1 MGLLRYGSDLIAI
14 PMPDDVLAHLQ
25 LVIAAKLGAGEGFTV
40 SWRHGDG
47 QGRSTLWLERSIPLR
62 FDFASSHPVSTDP
75 RRVRAMLT
83 EAAGVTGLSLGILPV
98 EAS

>member
-62 FDFASSHPVSTDP
+62 FDFASSRPVSTDP

-83 EAAGVTGLSLGILPV
+83 EAAAVTGLSLGTLPV

>member
-1 MGLLRYGSDLIAI
+1 MGLLRYGSDLVAI

-25 LVIAAKLGAGEGFTV
+25 LVVAAKLGEGEGFTV

-83 EAAGVTGLSLGILPV
+83 EAAAVTGLSLGALPV